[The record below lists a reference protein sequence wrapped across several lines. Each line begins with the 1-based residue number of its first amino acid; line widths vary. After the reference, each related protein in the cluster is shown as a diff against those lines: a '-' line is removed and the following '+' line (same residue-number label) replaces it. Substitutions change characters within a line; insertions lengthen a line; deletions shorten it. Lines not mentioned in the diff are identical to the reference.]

1 MASHLTA
8 KGEHIDM
15 DRLRSIH
22 ATMPALGNANKNAR
36 GDLLGPGGV
45 ILKTQEQ
52 ISAEIEA
59 IRAERAASIRPV
71 DIKSPALIP
80 DNPQVGPVPTHETTF
95 NDQEFDSVVPV
106 KKQARRKIIE
116 PDE

>member
-1 MASHLTA
+1 MVSHLTA

-52 ISAEIEA
+52 IHAEIEA
-59 IRAERAASIRPV
+59 IKAEQAASVRPV

-80 DNPQVGPVPTHETTF
+80 DETQPAPVHEAIF
-95 NDQEFDSVVPV
+95 NAQEFDSVPPI
-106 KKQARRKIIE
+106 KKQPPRRKIVE
-116 PDE
+116 TDK